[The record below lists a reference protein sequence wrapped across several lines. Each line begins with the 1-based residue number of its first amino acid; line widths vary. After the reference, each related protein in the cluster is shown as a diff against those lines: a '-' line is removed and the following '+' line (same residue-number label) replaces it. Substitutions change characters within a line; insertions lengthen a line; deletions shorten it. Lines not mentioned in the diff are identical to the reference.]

1 MNNVGQAIAA
11 MNEYGSKAIPFLF
24 IIDFEGERPL
34 VYRIDELE
42 GKDIFF
48 DIDGHGNGASPG
60 SPPPALYFESR
71 PVPFPRYRDAF
82 EEVQQ
87 YLRRGDTYL
96 LNLTFPSEVNL
107 NYSLRQVF
115 DHSRA
120 RYRLYYRDQFVVFSP
135 ETFVQ
140 IREGRIAGFPMKGTI
155 SAELPDAAQRVLAD
169 EKEFAEHCTIVDL
182 IRNDLSIIAT
192 EVEVERFRYIDRVE
206 TQGGALLQVSSEI
219 TGRVPVDYRAR
230 IGELLFRLLPAGS
243 VSGAPKRR
251 TLEIIRAAE
260 GAPRGYYTGVFGC
273 FDGRNLDSAVMIRY
287 LERNGDQFYYR
298 SGGGITALSGLE
310 EEYEELIKKIYVP
323 LTGNDPDR
331 ERTPAAP
338 GLSHAAS

>member
-1 MNNVGQAIAA
+1 MNHVEQAVAA

-24 IIDFEGERPL
+24 IIDFEREHPL

-42 GKDIFF
+42 GEDIFF
-48 DIDGHGNGASPG
+48 DIDGRGNEASAG
-60 SPPPALYFESR
+60 SPSPALQFESR

-82 EEVQQ
+82 EQVQQ
-87 YLRRGDTYL
+87 HLQRGDTYL
-96 LNLTFPSEVNL
+96 LNLTFPSGVSL
-107 NYSLRQVF
+107 NYSLREVF

-120 RYRLYYRDQFVVFSP
+120 RYRLYYRDRFVVFSP

-140 IREGRIAGFPMKGTI
+140 IRDGRIAGFPMKGTI
-155 SAELPDAAQRVLAD
+155 SAELPNAAERILAD

-192 EVEVERFRYIDRVE
+192 GVKVERFRYIDRVE
-206 TQGGALLQVSSEI
+206 TQRGALLQVSSEI
-219 TGRVPVDYRAR
+219 SGRLPDDYPAR

-251 TLEIIRAAE
+251 TVEIIRAAE

-287 LERNGDQFYYR
+287 LERAGDRLYYR

-323 LTGNDPDR
+323 LTGNDQNR
-331 ERTPAAP
+331 KRAPAASVLP
-338 GLSHAAS
+338 YAAR